1 MAINDMPRSH
11 RRQRT
16 RWRAHSTL
24 AHPRTESIMFLS
36 RRSFVKA
43 ASVTGIGA
51 FTAPLIAARGSEALR
66 DGILEH
72 AFSPT
77 AGGARFESDER
88 AAFRLISP
96 DAIRLD
102 SNENPNGPG
111 QVALDA
117 VRAMFG

>member
-1 MAINDMPRSH
+1 
-11 RRQRT
+11 
-16 RWRAHSTL
+16 
-24 AHPRTESIMFLS
+24 MFLS

-77 AGGARFESDER
+77 AGGATFASDER
-88 AAFRLISP
+88 AAFRLFSP

-102 SNENPNGPG
+102 SNENPNGC
-111 QVALDA
+111 AD
-117 VRAMFG
+117 R